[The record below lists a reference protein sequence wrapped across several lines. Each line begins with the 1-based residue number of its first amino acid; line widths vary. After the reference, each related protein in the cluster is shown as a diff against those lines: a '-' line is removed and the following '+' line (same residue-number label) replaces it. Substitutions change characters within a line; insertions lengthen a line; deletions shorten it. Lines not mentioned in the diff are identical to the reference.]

1 LIFIRIDILPM
12 KKILQIIAL
21 SLFITSWG
29 WAQKTEKTD
38 VLNKMIQSF
47 PSPVEV
53 SSIIKKAGLKYNDKL
68 LNPADNKSKYKDDYT
83 KALNLG
89 IYSTD
94 LGYINIYQNNQ
105 NAFSYL
111 GAVKTM
117 ADGLNLGKHMD
128 LGAITTL
135 AFENNLNALL
145 AETSGTFEKMNN
157 DLWEQKKAELSALIL
172 TGGWLETLYLTCAV
186 ARQKPNAAKQFQI
199 KELNEQI
206 AQQKII
212 LDRLLTVLD
221 KYKKGKQMKKLVSD
235 LKDLRKLFVN
245 FKLKGGAQV
254 KTQYKAQ
261 RMGKLNILVY
271 SSQKQKTELKIDP
284 KDLEKIYA
292 KSKDIREKII
302 G

>member
-1 LIFIRIDILPM
+1 M
-12 KKILQIIAL
+12 KKVLKIIAL
-21 SLFITSWG
+21 SLLITSWG
-29 WAQKTEKTD
+29 WAQKTEKTA
-38 VLNKMIQSF
+38 VLNKIIQSF

-53 SSIIKKAGLKYNDKL
+53 SSIIKKAGLKYNEKL
-68 LNPADNKSKYKDDYT
+68 LNPAGNKNKYDNNYK

-111 GAVKTM
+111 SAVKTM

-135 AFENNLNALL
+135 ALENNLNALL

-186 ARQKPNAAKQFQI
+186 ARKRPNAAKQFEI

-206 AQQKII
+206 AQQKVI
-212 LDRLLTVLD
+212 LDQLLTVLD
-221 KYKKGKQMKKLVSD
+221 KYQKGKEMKSLIGE

-245 FKLKGGAQV
+245 FKLKGGSKV
-254 KTQYKAQ
+254 KTEYKAQ

-271 SSQKQKTELKIDP
+271 SSKKQSTDLKINP
-284 KDLEKIYA
+284 KDLEKIYT
-292 KSKDIREKII
+292 KSKEIRQKII

>member
-1 LIFIRIDILPM
+1 M
-12 KKILQIIAL
+12 KKTLYIVAL
-21 SLFITSWG
+21 CLLTTSLG
-29 WAQKTEKTD
+29 WTQKTEKTD

-53 SSIIKKAGLKYNDKL
+53 SSIIKKAGLKYNEKL
-68 LNPADNKSKYKDDYT
+68 LNAADNKTKYKGDF
-83 KALNLG
+83 KRALNLG

-111 GAVKTM
+111 SAVKTM
-117 ADGLNLGKHMD
+117 ADGLKLGKHID

-135 AFENNLNALL
+135 ALENNLNALL
-145 AETSGTFEKMNN
+145 AETSGTFEKMNS
-157 DLWEQKKAELSALIL
+157 DLWEQKKANLSALIL

-186 ARQKPNAAKQFQI
+186 ARKKPNAAKAFEI

-212 LDRLLTVLD
+212 LDQLLDILK
-221 KYKKGKQMKKLVSD
+221 KYSNGDETKKLIGE
-235 LKDLRKLFVN
+235 LKDLRKLFDN
-245 FKLKGGAQV
+245 FKLKGGTKV
-254 KTQYKAQ
+254 KTVYKAE
-261 RMGKLNILVY
+261 RMGKLNVLVY
-271 SSQKQKTELKIDP
+271 SSEKQKTEFKINA

-292 KSKDIREKII
+292 KSKAIRKKIVS
-302 G
+302 